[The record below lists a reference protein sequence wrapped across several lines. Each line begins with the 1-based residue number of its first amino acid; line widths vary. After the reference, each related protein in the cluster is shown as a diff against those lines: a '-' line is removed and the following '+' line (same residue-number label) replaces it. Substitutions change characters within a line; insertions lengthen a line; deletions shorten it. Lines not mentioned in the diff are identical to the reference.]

1 MPVEPLPPQALR
13 RDPSPL
19 LPKFKSTEEV
29 TAASGVIGQDRAL
42 AAIEFSAGMRHNGY
56 NLFVMGPAGV
66 GRHSVLTQFLEE
78 KSKAAPTPTDW
89 VYVHNFQ
96 TPHQPNALELP
107 TGRGMELKRRMESLI
122 EELNSSIP
130 SIFESDEYRT
140 RRNAI
145 QTDIEQRH
153 ETVFESLRKKAVE
166 KDIVMMQ
173 TPHGFAFAPVRAG
186 EVMRPEVFQQL
197 SEEERKKI
205 QDAIEELQT
214 ELQAILE
221 KLPRWD
227 KERRDA
233 MRTLNREVAMYAVSH
248 ALEDVRSAFSEHAE
262 CQKFL
267 DDVQSE
273 LIDNIDIFIES
284 DEAAAQRALALPI
297 PDGAARRSEALRRYS
312 VNVIVDN
319 GKTRGAPVVREDN
332 PVLLH
337 LIGRVEHRAQFG
349 ALVTDFTL
357 IKPGSIHRANGG
369 YLIIDCIKLLTQP
382 FAWDTLKRTLR
393 AQEVRIESPG
403 EMLGMISTVSL
414 EPEPIPLQLRVIL
427 IGERQH
433 YYLLNQYDPDFGD
446 LFKVVADFNETLVW
460 DEPNMQRYVTLIASV
475 TRQNGLKPLTRDAVI
490 LVIEQSARYADD
502 AERLSLL
509 VGRIID
515 LLREADYWAG
525 RNGHGLIDAT
535 DIRQAIEAEEH
546 RVDRIRERALESI
559 TRDIMLIDSDGAKT
573 GQINGLSVSEVGN
586 FRFGRP
592 TRITARIGLGTGKV
606 IDIEREVE
614 LGGPLHS
621 KGVLILA
628 GYLAATFGA
637 DTPLSLSASLV
648 FEQSYGGVD
657 GDSASSAELY
667 VLLSAIAEMPIKQS
681 FAVTGSV
688 NQLGEVQAIGGAN
701 EKIEGFFDICKSRGL
716 TGKQGVLIPKSNI
729 KHLILRPDV
738 VDAVAKGQFQI
749 YPVERIDQGIE
760 LLTGIPAGERGKDGA
775 FPRGTVF
782 RKVADRLHAMAEV
795 RQKFG
800 QQRASGET
808 NNGQAT

>member
-1 MPVEPLPPQALR
+1 MPLDPLPPDALR

-19 LPKFKSTEEV
+19 LPQFKSTEDV
-29 TAASGVIGQDRAL
+29 TAATGVIGQERAL
-42 AAIEFSAGMRHNGY
+42 AAIEFSAGMQHNGY
-56 NLFVMGPAGV
+56 NLFVMGPPGV
-66 GRHSVLTQFLEE
+66 GRHSLLTHLLGERA
-78 KSKAAPTPTDW
+78 KAAPTPSDW

-96 TPHQPNALELP
+96 VAHQPNALELP
-107 TGRGMELKRRMESLI
+107 TGRGVELKRRMEGLI

-140 RRNAI
+140 RRSAI

-153 ETVFESLRKKAVE
+153 ETVFESLRKKAVA

-173 TPHGFAFAPVRAG
+173 TPQGFAFAPLREG

-197 SEEERKKI
+197 SDEDRKKI
-205 QDAIEELQT
+205 QDAIEELQK
-214 ELQAILE
+214 ELQGILE

-227 KERRDA
+227 KERREA
-233 MRTLNREVAMYAVSH
+233 IRALNRDVALYAVSH
-248 ALEDVRSAFSEHAE
+248 ALEEVRAAFAGLAE
-262 CQKFL
+262 CLKYL
-267 DDVQSE
+267 DDVQTE

-284 DEAAAQRALALPI
+284 DETIAQRALPGPI
-297 PDGAARRSEALRRYS
+297 PDGVARRSESLRRYS
-312 VNVIVDN
+312 VNVVVDN
-319 GKTRGAPVVREDN
+319 SNTHGAPVVREDN
-332 PVLLH
+332 PLLLH
-337 LIGRVEHRAQFG
+337 LIGRIEHRAQFG
-349 ALVTDFTL
+349 ALITDFTL

-369 YLIIDCIKLLTQP
+369 YLIVDVAKLLTQP

-403 EMLGMISTVSL
+403 EALGMISTVSL

-460 DEPNMQRYVTLIASV
+460 DEANMQRYVTLIASIAR
-475 TRQNGLKPLTRDAVI
+475 RQGLKPLTRDAVV
-490 LVIEQSARYADD
+490 LVIEQSARIADD

-509 VGRIID
+509 VGRITD
-515 LLREADYWAG
+515 LLREADYWSG
-525 RNGHGLIDAT
+525 QNGHGTIDAR
-535 DIRQAIEAEEH
+535 DIRKAIEAEEN
-546 RVDRIRERALESI
+546 RVDRIRERALEAI
-559 TRDIMLIDSDGAKT
+559 TRDIMLIDSAGAKV

-592 TRITARIGLGTGKV
+592 TRITARIGLGSGRV
-606 IDIEREVE
+606 VDIEREVE

-628 GYLAATFGA
+628 GYLTAMFGT
-637 DTPLSLSASLV
+637 DMPLSLSASLV

-667 VLLSAIAEMPIKQS
+667 VLLSAIAELPINQS

-688 NQLGEVQAIGGAN
+688 NQHGDVQAIGGVN

-716 TGKQGVLIPKSNI
+716 TGDQGVLIPKANT
-729 KHLILRPDV
+729 KHLVLRPDV
-738 VDAVAKGQFQI
+738 VEAVAERRFRI

-760 LLTGIPAGERGKDGA
+760 LLTGMPTGERGKDGA
-775 FPRGTVF
+775 FPPGTVF
-782 RKVADRLHAMAEV
+782 RKVADRLQAMAEA

-800 QQRASGET
+800 QQRGSVEGNDGRAH
-808 NNGQAT
+808 

>member
-1 MPVEPLPPQALR
+1 MPVEPLPPKALR
-13 RDPSPL
+13 PDPAPL

-29 TAASGVIGQDRAL
+29 TSASNVIGQDRAL
-42 AAIEFSAGMRHNGY
+42 AAIDFSAGMRHNGY

-66 GRHSVLTQFLEE
+66 GRHSVLMQFLEQRA
-78 KSKAAPTPTDW
+78 KDAPTPSDW

-96 TPHQPNALELP
+96 IPHQPNALELP
-107 TGRGMELKRRMESLI
+107 TGRGLELKRRMEALI
-122 EELNSSIP
+122 EDLNSSIP

-145 QTDIEQRH
+145 QTEIEQKH

-173 TPHGFAFAPVRAG
+173 TPHGFAFAPVREG

-227 KERRDA
+227 KERREA
-233 MRTLNREVAMYAVSH
+233 IRTLNREVANYAVSH
-248 ALEDVRSAFSEHAE
+248 ALEDVRKAFADHEE
-262 CQKFL
+262 CVKYL
-267 DDVQSE
+267 DDVQSD
-273 LIDNIDIFIES
+273 LIDNIDIFIET
-284 DEAAAQRALALPI
+284 EETAAQRALPF
-297 PDGAARRSEALRRYS
+297 PVDGAVRRAEALRRFQ

-319 GKTRGAPVVREDN
+319 SKTSGAPVVREDN
-332 PVLLH
+332 PILPH
-337 LIGRVEHRAQFG
+337 LVGRVEHRAMFG
-349 ALVTDFTL
+349 TLITDFTL

-369 YLIIDCIKLLTQP
+369 YLIVDVVKLLTQP
-382 FAWDTLKRTLR
+382 FAWDTLKRMIR
-393 AQEVRIESPG
+393 AQEVRIETPG
-403 EMLGMISTVSL
+403 EALGMISTVSL
-414 EPEPIPLQLRVIL
+414 EPEPIPLQLRVIM

-433 YYLLNQYDPDFGD
+433 YYLLNQLDPDFGD

-475 TRQNGLKPLTRDAVI
+475 ARQNALKPLTRDAVV
-490 LVIEQSARYADD
+490 LVIEQSARFADD

-509 VGRIID
+509 IGRLID

-525 RNGHGLIDAT
+525 QNGHGLIDAA
-535 DIRQAIEAEEH
+535 DIRKAIEAEEN
-546 RVDRIRERALESI
+546 RVDRIRERALEAI
-559 TRDIMLIDSDGAKT
+559 TRDIMLIDSDGAKA
-573 GQINGLSVSEVGN
+573 GQINGLSVSDLGN

-628 GYLAATFGA
+628 GFLAATFGA

-667 VLLSAIAEMPIKQS
+667 VLLSAISEVPIKQS

-688 NQLGEVQAIGGAN
+688 NQLGEVQAIGGVN

-716 TGKQGVLIPKSNI
+716 TGTQGVLIPKSNT
-729 KHLILRPDV
+729 KHLILRPDI
-738 VDAVAKGQFQI
+738 VDAVKQGKFHI

-760 LLTGIPAGERGKDGA
+760 LLTGMPAGARGKDGA
-775 FPRGTVF
+775 YPAGTVF
-782 RKVADRLHAMAEV
+782 RKVSDRLQAMAAA

-808 NNGQAT
+808 NNGQAS

>member
-1 MPVEPLPPQALR
+1 MPVEPLPPKALR
-13 RDPSPL
+13 PDPAPL

-29 TAASGVIGQDRAL
+29 TSASNVIGQDRAL
-42 AAIEFSAGMRHNGY
+42 AAIDFSAGMRHNGY

-66 GRHSVLTQFLEE
+66 GRHSVLMQFLEQRA
-78 KSKAAPTPTDW
+78 KDAPTPSDW

-96 TPHQPNALELP
+96 IPHQPNALELP
-107 TGRGMELKRRMESLI
+107 TGRGLELKRRMEALI
-122 EELNSSIP
+122 EDLNSSIP

-145 QTDIEQRH
+145 QTEIEQKH

-173 TPHGFAFAPVRAG
+173 TPHGFAFAPVREG

-227 KERRDA
+227 KERREA
-233 MRTLNREVAMYAVSH
+233 IRTLNREVANYAVSH
-248 ALEDVRSAFSEHAE
+248 ALEDVRKAFADHEE
-262 CQKFL
+262 CVKYL
-267 DDVQSE
+267 DDVQSD
-273 LIDNIDIFIES
+273 LIDNIDIFIET
-284 DEAAAQRALALPI
+284 EETAAQRALPF
-297 PDGAARRSEALRRYS
+297 PVDGAVRRAEALRRFQ

-319 GKTRGAPVVREDN
+319 SKTSGAPVVREDN
-332 PVLLH
+332 PILPH
-337 LIGRVEHRAQFG
+337 LVGRVEHRAMFG
-349 ALVTDFTL
+349 TLITDFTL

-369 YLIIDCIKLLTQP
+369 YLIVDVVKLLTQP
-382 FAWDTLKRTLR
+382 FAWDTLKRMIR
-393 AQEVRIESPG
+393 AQEVRIETPG
-403 EMLGMISTVSL
+403 EALGMISTVSL
-414 EPEPIPLQLRVIL
+414 EPEPIPLQLRVIM

-433 YYLLNQYDPDFGD
+433 YYLLNQLDPDFGD

-475 TRQNGLKPLTRDAVI
+475 ARQNALKPLTRDAVV
-490 LVIEQSARYADD
+490 LVIEQSARFADD

-509 VGRIID
+509 IGRLID

-525 RNGHGLIDAT
+525 QNGHGLIDAT
-535 DIRQAIEAEEH
+535 DIRKAIEAEEN
-546 RVDRIRERALESI
+546 RVDRIRERALEAI
-559 TRDIMLIDSDGAKT
+559 TRDIMLIDSDGAKA
-573 GQINGLSVSEVGN
+573 GQINGLSVSDLGN

-628 GYLAATFGA
+628 GFLAATFGA

-667 VLLSAIAEMPIKQS
+667 VLLSAISEVPIKQS

-688 NQLGEVQAIGGAN
+688 NQLGEVQAIGGVN

-716 TGKQGVLIPKSNI
+716 TGTQGVLIPKSNT
-729 KHLILRPDV
+729 KHLILRPDI
-738 VDAVAKGQFQI
+738 VDAVKQRKFHI

-760 LLTGIPAGERGKDGA
+760 LLTGMPAGARGKDGA
-775 FPRGTVF
+775 YPAGTVF
-782 RKVADRLHAMAEV
+782 RKVSDRLQAMAAA

-808 NNGQAT
+808 NNGQAS

>member
-1 MPVEPLPPQALR
+1 MPVEPLPPKALR
-13 RDPSPL
+13 PDPAPL

-29 TAASGVIGQDRAL
+29 TSASNVIGQDRAL
-42 AAIEFSAGMRHNGY
+42 AAIDFSAGMRHNGY

-66 GRHSVLTQFLEE
+66 GRHSVLMQFLEQRA
-78 KSKAAPTPTDW
+78 KDAPTPSDW

-96 TPHQPNALELP
+96 IPHQPNALELP
-107 TGRGMELKRRMESLI
+107 TGRGLELKRRMEALI
-122 EELNSSIP
+122 EDLNSSIP

-145 QTDIEQRH
+145 QTEIEQKH

-173 TPHGFAFAPVRAG
+173 TPHGFAFAPVREG

-227 KERRDA
+227 KERREA
-233 MRTLNREVAMYAVSH
+233 IRTLNREVANYAVSH
-248 ALEDVRSAFSEHAE
+248 ALEDVRKAFADHEE
-262 CQKFL
+262 CVKYL
-267 DDVQSE
+267 DDVQSD
-273 LIDNIDIFIES
+273 LIDNIDIFIET
-284 DEAAAQRALALPI
+284 EETAAQRALPF
-297 PDGAARRSEALRRYS
+297 PVDGAVRRAEALRRFQ

-319 GKTRGAPVVREDN
+319 SKTSGAPVVREDN
-332 PVLLH
+332 PILPH
-337 LIGRVEHRAQFG
+337 LVGRVEHRAMFG
-349 ALVTDFTL
+349 TLITDFTL

-369 YLIIDCIKLLTQP
+369 YLIVDVVKLLTQP
-382 FAWDTLKRTLR
+382 FAWDTLKRMIR
-393 AQEVRIESPG
+393 AQEVRIETPG
-403 EMLGMISTVSL
+403 EALGMISTVSL
-414 EPEPIPLQLRVIL
+414 EPEPIPLQLRVIM

-433 YYLLNQYDPDFGD
+433 YYLLNQLDPDFGD

-475 TRQNGLKPLTRDAVI
+475 ARQNALKPLTRDAVV
-490 LVIEQSARYADD
+490 LVIEQSARFADD

-509 VGRIID
+509 IGRLID

-525 RNGHGLIDAT
+525 QNGHGLIDAT
-535 DIRQAIEAEEH
+535 DIRKAIEAEEN
-546 RVDRIRERALESI
+546 RVDRIRERALEAI
-559 TRDIMLIDSDGAKT
+559 TRDIMLIDSDGAKA
-573 GQINGLSVSEVGN
+573 GQINGLSVSDLGN

-628 GYLAATFGA
+628 GFLAATFGA

-667 VLLSAIAEMPIKQS
+667 VLLSAISEVPIKQS

-688 NQLGEVQAIGGAN
+688 NQLGEVQAIGGVN

-716 TGKQGVLIPKSNI
+716 TGTQGVLIPKSNT
-729 KHLILRPDV
+729 KHLILRPDI
-738 VDAVAKGQFQI
+738 VDAVKQGKFHI

-760 LLTGIPAGERGKDGA
+760 LLTGMPAGARGKDGA
-775 FPRGTVF
+775 YPAGTVF
-782 RKVADRLHAMAEV
+782 RKVSDRLQAMAAA

-808 NNGQAT
+808 NNGQAS

>member
-13 RDPSPL
+13 RSPAPL
-19 LPKFKSTEEV
+19 LPKFESTEDV

-42 AAIEFSAGMRHNGY
+42 EAIELSAGIRHSGY

-66 GRHSVLTQFLEE
+66 GRHSVLAQFLEE
-78 KSKAAPTPTDW
+78 RSKEEPTPTDW
-89 VYVHNFQ
+89 VYVHNFR

-107 TGRGMELKRRMESLI
+107 TGRGMELKRRMEALI

-145 QTDIEQRH
+145 QTEIEQRH

-166 KDIVMMQ
+166 KGIVMMQ
-173 TPHGFAFAPVRAG
+173 TPHGFAFAPVREG

-197 SEEERKKI
+197 SDEERKKI

-214 ELQAILE
+214 ELQSILE

-227 KERRDA
+227 KERREA
-233 MRTLNREVAMYAVSH
+233 MHKLNREVAMYAVSH
-248 ALEDVRSAFSEHAE
+248 GLEDVRAAFSDHAE
-262 CQKFL
+262 CLKFL
-267 DDVQSE
+267 EDVQSD
-273 LIDNIDIFIES
+273 LIQNIDIFIEAE
-284 DEAAAQRALALPI
+284 EAVQRVLPFPI
-297 PDGAARRSEALRRYS
+297 PDGAPRRNEALRRYS

-319 GKTRGAPVVREDN
+319 GKARGAPIVSEDN
-332 PVLLH
+332 PIVPH
-337 LIGRVEHRAQFG
+337 LVGRVEHRATFG
-349 ALVTDFTL
+349 ALITDFTL
-357 IKPGSIHRANGG
+357 IKAGSIHRANGG
-369 YLIIDCIKLLTQP
+369 YLIIDVVKLLTQP
-382 FAWDTLKRTLR
+382 FAWETLKRTLR
-393 AQEVRIESPG
+393 AREIRIETPG
-403 EMLGMISTVSL
+403 EALGMIATASL

-433 YYLLNQYDPDFGD
+433 YYLLSQYDPDFAD

-460 DEPNMQRYVTLIASV
+460 DEANMQRYVTLIASIA
-475 TRQNGLKPLTRDAVI
+475 RQQGLKPLTRDAVM
-490 LVIEQSARYADD
+490 LVIEQSARIADD

-509 VGRIID
+509 VGRITD

-525 RNGHGLIDAT
+525 QSGHALIDAA
-535 DIRQAIEAEEH
+535 DIRKAIEAEEH
-546 RVDRIRERALESI
+546 RVDRIRERSLEAI
-559 TRDIMLIDSDGAKT
+559 TRDIMLIDSDGAKS
-573 GQINGLSVSEVGN
+573 GQINGLSVSEIGN

-592 TRITARIGLGTGKV
+592 ARITARIGLGTGKV
-606 IDIEREVE
+606 VDIEREVE

-628 GYLAATFGA
+628 GYLTAMFGA
-637 DTPLSLSASLV
+637 DTPLSLSATLV

-667 VLLSAIAEMPIKQS
+667 VLLSAIAEIPIKQS

-688 NQLGEVQAIGGAN
+688 NQHGEVQAIGGVN

-716 TGKQGVLIPKSNI
+716 TGRQGVLIPKSNV

-738 VDAVAKGQFQI
+738 VAAVAEGQFQI
-749 YPVERIDQGIE
+749 YPIARIDEGIE
-760 LLTGIPAGERGKDGA
+760 LLTGVPAGERGKDGA
-775 FPRGTVF
+775 FPAGTVF
-782 RKVADRLHAMAEV
+782 GKVADRLRAMAAL

-800 QQRASGET
+800 QQRAAGDT
-808 NNGQAT
+808 NDGRAT